1 MPSKWTYV
9 QFQWGVLDLEVLL
22 NPTGALYT
30 LVLLVLY
37 EALPTG
43 QLWWVREGRPDA
55 MRFLGFWVADTAP
68 IFFLSRGL
76 EGGSGLGPRGRA
88 LSSGELGPQGKGQV
102 MINMKVLLWNTPN
115 SFHSRIA

>member
-1 MPSKWTYV
+1 M
-9 QFQWGVLDLEVLL
+9 EVLL

-43 QLWWVREGRPDA
+43 QLWWVREGPPDA

-68 IFFLSRGL
+68 IFFLSGDWKVARDL
-76 EGGSGLGPRGRA
+76 VPEAEPSAQESWGPRGR
-88 LSSGELGPQGKGQV
+88 G
-102 MINMKVLLWNTPN
+102 
-115 SFHSRIA
+115 R